1 MGAFLGM
8 WLTTILVRIGS
19 YWADLAFRI
28 GLLSLFLLGV
38 FVIIDQGK
46 LLSSLRGAI
55 KENFGEPFRT
65 DEEEKLN

>member
-46 LLSSLRGAI
+46 LLKTLSTSFKSMLLETSHPK
-55 KENFGEPFRT
+55 KE
-65 DEEEKLN
+65 L